1 MQVSEEHSIVELVD
15 SILINA
21 IHKKASDVHFEPQ
34 ADHGRVRL
42 RIDGILYIEPSINRE
57 LWQNIGTRLKI
68 MANLNIAEKRL
79 PQDGRFTLQIPGH
92 GQYDCH
98 LSSCP
103 TIFGEKFVVRI
114 LNPFNVIL
122 PLNQLGFTEEALYI
136 FRRHISL
143 PQGIILVTGPTGSGK
158 TVTLYSALSLLNE
171 SNKNISTVEDPVE
184 IHLAGVNQIEVN
196 AKIGLSFSAILRA
209 FLRQDPDIIMVGE
222 IRDAETAKIAISA
235 AHTGHLV
242 LATLHTNSAAASL
255 TRLLNMGI
263 APFNL
268 ATSLKLIVAQRLIRK
283 LCSYC
288 KSLQHIS
295 YNTRLHYG
303 FSDDTIIYV
312 ATGCKNCTGGY
323 HGRIAIFELV
333 PIDETLGEL
342 IIGETNITAIEK
354 RLSTLSHGKLW
365 ELALEQVRTGVTSLE
380 EINRVMGYTEQNWI
394 PG

>member
-1 MQVSEEHSIVELVD
+1 MQVNEESSIVELVD
-15 SILINA
+15 NILINA

-34 ADHGRVRL
+34 TDHGRVRL
-42 RIDGILYIEPSINRE
+42 RIDGILYIKHSISTE
-57 LWQNIGTRLKI
+57 LWQNIGARLKI

-79 PQDGRFTLQIPGH
+79 PQDGRFTLRIPNH
-92 GQYDCH
+92 GQYDCR

-103 TIFGEKFVVRI
+103 TIFGEKFVIRI
-114 LNPFNVIL
+114 LNPFNTIL
-122 PLNQLGFTEEALYI
+122 PLNQLGFTEEALHI
-136 FRRHISL
+136 FRWHISL

-184 IHLAGVNQIEVN
+184 IQLAGINQVEVN
-196 AKIGLSFSAILRA
+196 SKIGLNFSVILRA

-255 TRLLNMGI
+255 TRMLNMGI

-268 ATSLKLIVAQRLIRK
+268 VSSLKLIVAQRLIRK
-283 LCSYC
+283 LCSRC
-288 KSLQHIS
+288 KSPQHVS
-295 YNTRLHYG
+295 SNTRLHYG
-303 FSDDTIIYV
+303 FPDDIVIYA

-323 HGRIAIFELV
+323 HGRIAIFELMI
-333 PIDETLGEL
+333 IDETLGEL
-342 IIGETNITAIEK
+342 IIGETNIIAIEQ
-354 RLSTLSHGKLW
+354 RLSTLSHGKLR
-365 ELALEQVRTGVTSLE
+365 ELALEQGRIGTTSLE
-380 EINRVMGYTEQNWI
+380 EINRVMGYTEQNWT
-394 PG
+394 PR